1 MTGKANG
8 QLIPL
13 IEIRIKPFNSAIKR
27 SVRIKKKL
35 LVQVIALIVYES
47 SNMNHRFAHISTTA
61 LRLKCKNRF
70 IQ

>member
-35 LVQVIALIVYES
+35 LVQVIALIFYDLYES
-47 SNMNHRFAHISTTA
+47 
-61 LRLKCKNRF
+61 
-70 IQ
+70 